1 MALSSD
7 LYRLVYLSR
16 NGLRGDSAVIR
27 KEIDHM
33 LTAARRNNPILGVT
47 GALMFNAGCFAQ
59 VLEGSHD
66 SIQSTFER
74 IQCDPRHSNVTVLAF
89 KPAAARG
96 FGDWSMA
103 YVGENRRA
111 LDEFEHIQ
119 LESGFDA
126 AKLTGERVF
135 ELLREHLLAAEATAA

>member
-1 MALSSD
+1 MAPSND

-16 NGLRGDSAVIR
+16 NDLRGNDASTR
-27 KEIDHM
+27 KEIEQM
-33 LTAARRNNPILGVT
+33 LTAARRNNPRIGVT

-89 KPAAARG
+89 EPAPRRG

-119 LESGFDA
+119 RESGFDP

-135 ELLREHLLAAEATAA
+135 DLLREHLLAQEPSAT